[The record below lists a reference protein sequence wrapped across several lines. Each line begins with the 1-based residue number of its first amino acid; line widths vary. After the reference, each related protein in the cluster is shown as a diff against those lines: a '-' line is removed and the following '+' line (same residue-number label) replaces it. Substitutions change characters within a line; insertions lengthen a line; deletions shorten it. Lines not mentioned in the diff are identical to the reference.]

1 MTGPDGRR
9 IPEKEGGGAGPPDPD
24 SRKTPERETFVSGFG
39 VVMTMI
45 GAAVGLGAVW
55 RFPYMVGRFGGA
67 AFVLFYLAVVLF
79 VGIPALMTEWAL
91 GRHTGRG
98 PLGAYERGGLPGG
111 KGAGGFLFAILL
123 VAAGYYGNVV
133 GWVLYHG
140 LSEIA
145 SGLGL
150 RFDPAVILPPSE
162 GTSAA
167 SLLRQL
173 AMTGVVIFT
182 CGLVIAKGLRKGIE
196 RASKWI
202 VPVVFVILLVLILRS
217 VTLEGA
223 GEGLRWYLG
232 SFSLETLTPSVMA
245 AAMGMAFFSMSL
257 GGTFMVIYGSYL
269 GRHTAIPGNALT
281 TSLGA
286 SLAGIL
292 AGLAIFPAVFSFGL
306 EPTSGPGL
314 IFETLPRVF
323 DSMPAGWVFGF
334 LFFIG
339 LFGAAFLSEVAA
351 FEVLVGGL
359 VDNTKLG
366 RRKAVFFVCS
376 AVWIL
381 AIPPMVNTRI
391 FLPWDLFFGSGM
403 QVLGSFLAVVTAAWF
418 VRRAALLREL
428 AEGGSRPFPR
438 LLYWWIRL
446 AIPAAI
452 LLVGV
457 NWLLEL

>member
-1 MTGPDGRR
+1 MSPD
-9 IPEKEGGGAGPPDPD
+9 
-24 SRKTPERETFVSGFG
+24 RETFVSGFG
-39 VVMTMI
+39 AVMTMI

-67 AFVLFYLAVVLF
+67 AFVLFYIIVILF

-91 GRHTGRG
+91 GRRTGRG

-111 KGAGGFLFAILL
+111 RAVGGFLFAILL
-123 VAAGYYGNVV
+123 VAAGYYANVV

-145 SGLGL
+145 GGLGF
-150 RFDPAVILPPSE
+150 RFDPAVILPPAE
-162 GTSAA
+162 GFAAA
-167 SLLRQL
+167 SFVRQVV
-173 AMTGVVIFT
+173 MTGLVILT
-182 CGLVIAKGLRKGIE
+182 CGLVIARGLRRGIE
-196 RASKWI
+196 RASRWI
-202 VPVVFVILLVLILRS
+202 VPLVFAILLVLILRS
-217 VTLEGA
+217 VTLDGA

-232 SFSLETLTPSVMA
+232 RFSLASLTPSVMA

-269 GRHTAIPGNALT
+269 GKGSPIPRNAVT

-292 AGLAIFPAVFSFGL
+292 AGLAIFPAVFSFDL

-323 DSMPAGWVFGF
+323 GAMPAGWAFGF

-339 LFGAAFLSEVAA
+339 LFGAAYLSEVAA

-366 RRKAVFFVCS
+366 RRKAVVLLCG
-376 AVWIL
+376 AVWVL
-381 AIPPMVNTRI
+381 AVPPMINTKI

-418 VRRAALLREL
+418 VKRAELLMEL
-428 AEGGSRPFPR
+428 AAGGRRPFPR
-438 LLYWWIRL
+438 FVYWWIRL

-452 LLVGV
+452 LLVGA
-457 NWLLEL
+457 NWLLESLR